1 MDKKHNVFVTAVRD
15 YTSPRKRGLEQ
26 LWASNMGLP
35 ADLMQFSHLDGS
47 GNGIMPS
54 GLVFGAD
61 GVTVGVMHNGDE
73 EPTGGVSMRVNSL
86 QKLGT
91 FGGVSRSNPSFV
103 ERSALLYSKMYTEGS
118 LSALLP
124 EPANNLTTLNEGV
137 LDSDNPLVMTV
148 QNEKSV
154 SFVHRAG
161 CLFDLRY
168 HNVPMA
174 TFYDA
179 ETYRR
184 AVREA
189 FHSGM
194 PGSVAHSILPAPSNL
209 LNRFVAKKL
218 GMSSSL
224 LTQEWSGVSEYVLP
238 LGHSYA
244 LVTDFNMTTLH
255 LAHYGRNIAVVD
267 SAEQLSRLL

>member
-1 MDKKHNVFVTAVRD
+1 MDKKHNAFVTAVRD
-15 YTSPRKRGLEQ
+15 YTSPQKRSLEQ

-35 ADLMQFSHLDGS
+35 ADLMQFSHLDSG
-47 GNGIMPS
+47 GNGVLPS

-61 GVTVGVMHNGDE
+61 GVTVGVTYKDND
-73 EPTGGVSMRVNSL
+73 EPTRGMSMRVNSL

-103 ERSALLYSKMYTEGS
+103 ERSAFLYLKMYTEGS

-124 EPANNLTTLNEGV
+124 EPASSLTTLNEGV
-137 LDSDNPLVMTV
+137 LDSANPLVMTV
-148 QNEKSV
+148 RDERSV
-154 SFVHRAG
+154 SFTHRAG

-194 PGSVAHSILPAPSNL
+194 PGSVAHSILPAPSSL

-218 GMSSSL
+218 GMSRSL

-238 LGHSYA
+238 LGRGYA
-244 LVTDFNMTTLH
+244 LVTDFNMTMLH